1 MKKLVYISS
10 EWMYDVDMGILNHMS
25 EEYAV
30 HWFFLNNEI
39 APRVK
44 RSEVEQFANRYRIE
58 LYWKNNN
65 IKQLSPLK
73 FFYYCQ
79 IAKEIEQ
86 INPDVIIKEEQ
97 DFYWTLASRLF
108 IRKDTIYMIH
118 DVLVHSGT
126 HNGKIRQLFTDFTI
140 KANQYFVTF
149 SESQKRELINRYGNK
164 KKILST
170 HLSVKDFGT
179 PTVDKPIIGDTVKL
193 LFFGRIEYNKGLDIL
208 IKGLEQ
214 LYEEGVKSI
223 SLSIYGK
230 GSYWQECNK
239 HIKHPEKYNLQIRFI
254 DNEEIPNLFASH
266 HFLVL
271 PYRDTTQSGPLM
283 IAANYGVPL
292 LAASH
297 DSFKEIYKDD
307 CSILYDDV
315 IDGLKR
321 VSTLSKDQYLCM
333 LDKCQ
338 DLKIQFSGKAIAS
351 EILNYIRC
359 IDFK

>member
-1 MKKLVYISS
+1 
-10 EWMYDVDMGILNHMS
+10 MYDVDMGILNHMS
-25 EEYAV
+25 EEYAI

-44 RSEVEQFANRYRIE
+44 RTEVENYANRYGIK

-79 IAKEIEQ
+79 IAKEIKE
-86 INPDVIIKEEQ
+86 INPDILIKEEQ

-108 IRKDTIYMIH
+108 IRKDTVYMIH
-118 DVLVHSGT
+118 DIIIHSGT
-126 HNGKIRQLFTDFTI
+126 HNRKMRQLFTDLTI
-140 KANQYFVTF
+140 KTNQNFIIF
-149 SESQKRELINRYGNK
+149 SENQKREFVKRYGNK
-164 KKILST
+164 KQILST
-170 HLSVKDFGT
+170 HLSVKDFGKST
-179 PTVDKPIIGDTVKL
+179 IDKPTIGKSVRL

-214 LYEEGVKSI
+214 LYEEGVESI

-230 GSYWQECNK
+230 GSYWQECSK
-239 HIKHPEKYNLQIRFI
+239 HIKHPEKYNFQIRFI
-254 DNEEIPNLFASH
+254 ANEEIPNLFASH

-292 LAASH
+292 FAASH
-297 DSFKEIYKDD
+297 ASFKEIYNDD
-307 CSILYDDV
+307 SAIFYEDI
-315 IDGLKR
+315 IDGLKKI
-321 VSTLSKDQYLCM
+321 SSLSNEHYINLHKGCAKLRM
-333 LDKCQ
+333 
-338 DLKIQFSGKAIAS
+338 QFSGATIAN
-351 EILNYIRC
+351 EILVFI
-359 IDFK
+359 KKTALLS